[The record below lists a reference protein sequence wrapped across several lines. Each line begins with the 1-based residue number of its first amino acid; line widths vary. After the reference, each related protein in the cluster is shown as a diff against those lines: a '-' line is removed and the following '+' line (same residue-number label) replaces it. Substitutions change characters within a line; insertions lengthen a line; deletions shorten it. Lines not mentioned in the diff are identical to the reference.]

1 MFDLPGKRLI
11 GRKPDREYLEDSA
24 VAHVTRYPDPDS
36 NGQFQGGPRLNRFR
50 RIVESSVQA
59 NRLVVESA
67 QKEDEKL
74 EADTQHH
81 TSAELDVWKS
91 GSSDT
96 ATWLYHLVFSPDA
109 ASPSSPSPQPRQ
121 LHQASVADESA
132 ETNTKTGF
140 LLSSEAPI
148 PPKRRPSEPEDK
160 ALILWSKQTEPGLV
174 ADRLLS
180 SWTTLSSSQIGL
192 SSTRHHG
199 IEGAEDDEWREGIL
213 NMAEEEAEKDDNSS
227 FGEWEQENDPIG
239 SDDEAFQSAEEAST
253 IGTSAPPYNFRSNTQ
268 KARTRSA
275 KTADRSDSWA
285 YTYGSSPVYGKPPE
299 PSRVTGEP
307 HVSFGTSS
315 TSRPHRNR
323 SKQRRPTISTTRPPF
338 LEADSRKSSSR
349 VHTIHSDSMDSA
361 HSAPSR
367 DYFDSE
373 HYRERARS
381 EFSNP
386 FTPGHIPP
394 SISYGHTPP
403 PWQGSSHVRPP
414 PEYHQEPPRQAY
426 ASDSHLPYPRSPP
439 SPQQV
444 AAPLPPS
451 PVRAPPIPTLHMSAP
466 TMPAPLVPDL
476 PVEMQPKTS
485 ENEAREDALLA
496 RVETLLQKRS
506 QEPRVEYE
514 DPPFSRL
521 AKVLQEREVQSER
534 ERANAAT
541 EARMNQMQVVHEKNE
556 EKVKQLESLVA
567 AQRAEQRRMEVIWE
581 EERKAIE
588 AKATKQA
595 QELREQAAKE
605 IAAAQMAKETAQ
617 AALNVE
623 KLETEKEARK
633 RADAI
638 FKAERERTEDFHKL
652 QLHRYEELLH
662 GLREQLL
669 NSEHESDRAIRR
681 TQIAEG
687 NRTVDV
693 TEYATSKRA
702 PLSISASSS
711 FIDNFAHLDMRP
723 GQTSYHDRP
732 QRSSRRHSFRS
743 TTASLHASRASL
755 GSIGTPDST
764 SKSQQVIIFPAKADR
779 RSERMHKLQ
788 KSLTRFGIES
798 DFEDPEDLHQLHT
811 SQLVQYD
818 YDNTND
824 QTVRSTIFW
833 EASALNLGSE
843 LLLTMR
849 QAGWRPSYTRISGRD
864 PSLKSIII
872 ILTLP
877 RERPNS
883 LFRKS
888 TGAYLLLRPGL

>member
-1 MFDLPGKRLI
+1 MKYLYSRAVGRPSEKFWMSIATCVAAEIRLLI
-11 GRKPDREYLEDSA
+11 NEPQSLAGLKWPLKKPKAKGLLKKVEGIKTALILEINIVRLAREE
-24 VAHVTRYPDPDS
+24 VNRPYPDPDS
-36 NGQFQGGPRLNRFR
+36 NGQLQGGPRLNRFR

-81 TSAELDVWKS
+81 TSAELDIWKS

-192 SSTRHHG
+192 SSTRHHS

-253 IGTSAPPYNFRSNTQ
+253 IGTNAPPYNFRSNTQ

-275 KTADRSDSWA
+275 KTAD
-285 YTYGSSPVYGKPPE
+285 
-299 PSRVTGEP
+299 
-307 HVSFGTSS
+307 
-315 TSRPHRNR
+315 
-323 SKQRRPTISTTRPPF
+323 
-338 LEADSRKSSSR
+338 
-349 VHTIHSDSMDSA
+349 HSDS
-361 HSAPSR
+361 
-367 DYFDSE
+367 
-373 HYRERARS
+373 
-381 EFSNP
+381 
-386 FTPGHIPP
+386 
-394 SISYGHTPP
+394 
-403 PWQGSSHVRPP
+403 
-414 PEYHQEPPRQAY
+414 
-426 ASDSHLPYPRSPP
+426 
-439 SPQQV
+439 
-444 AAPLPPS
+444 
-451 PVRAPPIPTLHMSAP
+451 
-466 TMPAPLVPDL
+466 
-476 PVEMQPKTS
+476 
-485 ENEAREDALLA
+485 EDALLA

-595 QELREQAAKE
+595 QEVREQAAKE

-623 KLETEKEARK
+623 RLETEKEARK

-662 GLREQLL
+662 RLREQLL

-693 TEYATSKRA
+693 
-702 PLSISASSS
+702 
-711 FIDNFAHLDMRP
+711 
-723 GQTSYHDRP
+723 
-732 QRSSRRHSFRS
+732 
-743 TTASLHASRASL
+743 
-755 GSIGTPDST
+755 
-764 SKSQQVIIFPAKADR
+764 IIFPAKADR
-779 RSERMHKLQ
+779 RSQRMHKLQ

-849 QAGWRPSYTRISGRD
+849 QAGWRPSYTRISEKGQTHYLGSQPVHTYFFDPDYEPQFSPSETAPGKESITIQKALVEEYALIELGFKFHTNDTGVYVLDGR
-864 PSLKSIII
+864 
-872 ILTLP
+872 LTYVK
-877 RERPNS
+877 N
-883 LFRKS
+883 FVD
-888 TGAYLLLRPGL
+888 Y